1 MKRRN
6 TRYLIFGLIVF
17 GLVFTGVYALL
28 TTTLNITGTATGTG
42 DFKIQ
47 FDTATVTNNEKATLV
62 LDDDKTTMNINT
74 NLSFPGDTVTINF
87 TMKNTGSLTARVDDI
102 VIDNPDSADFTIV
115 INGLNSI
122 EGTNLTVGA
131 EITSSIVI
139 TWKAESTNPTPTTVP
154 FSITIDYSQ
163 ATT

>member
-1 MKRRN
+1 MKKRN
-6 TRYLIFGLIVF
+6 TRYLIFGLIIF

-47 FDTATVTNNEKATLV
+47 FDTATVTDSEKATLT
-62 LDDDKTTMNINT
+62 LDNDKTTMTIDT

-87 TMKNTGSLTARVDDI
+87 TMKNTGSLTAKVDNI
-102 VIDNPDSADFTIV
+102 VIDNPDSNDFTVV
-115 INGLNSI
+115 INGLDSI

-131 EITSSIVI
+131 EITSSITI
-139 TWKAESTNPTPTTVP
+139 TWKTESTNPTPTEAP